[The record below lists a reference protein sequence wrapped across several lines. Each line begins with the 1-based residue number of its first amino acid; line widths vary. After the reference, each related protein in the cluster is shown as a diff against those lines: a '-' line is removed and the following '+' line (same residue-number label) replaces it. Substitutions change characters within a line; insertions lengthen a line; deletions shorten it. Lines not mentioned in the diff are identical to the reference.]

1 MICVI
6 LVNKQTHKQL
16 ITDELISYLGV
27 VEDQLVELDT
37 VLARLESSAVLYVDL
52 TAQCS
57 RGIVNTDNLQ
67 TVTTRDGRI
76 VIFCRI
82 PDSVNRHLISGR
94 FRIRIFDVS
103 SLYL

>member
-52 TAQCS
+52 TA
-57 RGIVNTDNLQ
+57 
-67 TVTTRDGRI
+67 
-76 VIFCRI
+76 
-82 PDSVNRHLISGR
+82 
-94 FRIRIFDVS
+94 
-103 SLYL
+103 